1 MKMNRKGAI
10 EMSMTTIIVVI
21 LGITLLSLGLMF
33 VRNIFSDIGGS
44 SAKMSDLADKQMME
58 MFGESEDPI
67 SLPRDQ
73 VEIEQ
78 GDEDILDIGIRNTG
92 EDQGKFSLKS
102 IEVVSKPGAFKGDA
116 LKWLS
121 WDSTESTILSGK
133 AKTGKIL
140 VAVPTNANLGTYQ
153 FKITLSCNLE
163 EVCPAG
169 GEPTAS
175 FFVKV
180 VS

>member
-1 MKMNRKGAI
+1 MKLNKKGAI

-44 SAKMSDLADKQMME
+44 SAKMADLADKQMME

-73 VEIEQ
+73 VDIAQ
-78 GDEDILDIGIRNTG
+78 GDEDVLDIGLRNTG
-92 EDQGKFSLKS
+92 EDSGKFSIKQS
-102 IEVVSKPGAFKGDA
+102 GITVVSKPGAFKGNA
-116 LKWLS
+116 LDWLS
-121 WDSTESTILSGK
+121 WDTTENTITSGK

-153 FKITLSCNLE
+153 FKIILSCTAPGVCDE
-163 EVCPAG
+163 EPSAN
-169 GEPTAS
+169 
-175 FFVKV
+175 FFIKV

>member
-1 MKMNRKGAI
+1 MNKKGAI

-44 SAKMSDLADKQMME
+44 SAKMADLADKQMME

-73 VEIEQ
+73 VDIAQ
-78 GDEDILDIGIRNTG
+78 GDEDVLDIGLRNTG
-92 EDQGKFSLKS
+92 EDQAKFSIKT
-102 IEVVSKPGAFKGDA
+102 IEVVSKPNAFKGDA
-116 LKWLS
+116 LAWLS
-121 WDSTESTILSGK
+121 WDKTENTILSGK

-140 VAVPTNANLGTYQ
+140 VGVPTNANLGTYQ
-153 FKITLSCNLE
+153 FKITLSCTAAD
-163 EVCPAG
+163 VCPSG
-169 GEPTAS
+169 GEPSAS
-175 FFVKV
+175 FFIKV
-180 VS
+180 IS